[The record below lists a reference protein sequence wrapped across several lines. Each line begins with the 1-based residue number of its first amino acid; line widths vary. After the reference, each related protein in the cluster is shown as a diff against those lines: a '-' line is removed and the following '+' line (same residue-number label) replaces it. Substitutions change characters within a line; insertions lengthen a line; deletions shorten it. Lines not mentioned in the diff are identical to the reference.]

1 MNRRRFV
8 LAALTSTMVTR
19 GVTMA
24 QDVAKIPRIG
34 VLLGS
39 PARSWVD
46 ALRQGLRDAGLIE
59 DRSVHVE
66 WRSAHGHYER
76 LPALARE
83 LVGLGLRVLIA
94 HPTVAVKAVR
104 DATASI
110 PIVMPASADPIGAGL
125 VQSLAR
131 PGGNITGS
139 TFISS
144 ELAAKRLEVLKQLA
158 PRTKVV
164 AVLANPGNPAGA
176 LQLRQAQSAA
186 GGLGVRLTLV
196 EVGADTALAAA
207 FAHVARDRA
216 EAVLVVDDPVLG
228 DKRLDII
235 RHIDAARLPAIYGWR
250 DWVDAGG
257 LVSLGANVDDM
268 FRRAAGYVDRILK
281 GARPADL
288 PIEQPT
294 IFEFVINLKTAKAL
308 GLTIPPSV
316 LARVD
321 QVIE

>member
-1 MNRRRFV
+1 
-8 LAALTSTMVTR
+8 
-19 GVTMA
+19 
-24 QDVAKIPRIG
+24 
-34 VLLGS
+34 
-39 PARSWVD
+39 
-46 ALRQGLRDAGLIE
+46 
-59 DRSVHVE
+59 
-66 WRSAHGHYER
+66 
-76 LPALARE
+76 
-83 LVGLGLRVLIA
+83 
-94 HPTVAVKAVR
+94 
-104 DATASI
+104 
-110 PIVMPASADPIGAGL
+110 MPASADPIGAGL